1 MMKRYLAIWFGVLL
15 ACSGC
20 DDNYYHD
27 SGLAN
32 GKHNCT
38 MWEYFQT
45 DHENWDSTMIL
56 IECAGL
62 KEVFDGT
69 NPDYKEITFFGVTNL
84 SILQFLVK
92 TTGDD
97 WEPLYDRVS
106 DIPVNLCREMLLSH
120 VVAGKM
126 MKEEFD
132 YEVKGTLTGGTM
144 VKTLSGVELRV
155 YRIKSSCSGVPDIG
169 AESLAIHAPVSGQ
182 MATVASCNI
191 EVTNGIDHSLDY
203 TYQFTQL

>member
-97 WEPLYDRVS
+97 WEPL
-106 DIPVNLCREMLLSH
+106 
-120 VVAGKM
+120 
-126 MKEEFD
+126 
-132 YEVKGTLTGGTM
+132 
-144 VKTLSGVELRV
+144 
-155 YRIKSSCSGVPDIG
+155 SSSRAMFCTST
-169 AESLAIHAPVSGQ
+169 A
-182 MATVASCNI
+182 
-191 EVTNGIDHSLDY
+191 
-203 TYQFTQL
+203 